1 MRCGLAALALAV
13 LVAACGPTCGG
24 STTTSQGSV
33 HLVFTGPA
41 PGTLTSAGVA
51 CNLYNSET
59 QFNAAITGQLGGKN
73 LVFNVQVH
81 SGYRGSG
88 TYQVGTLLDGSGELR
103 LQVGDWVGS
112 STTGAG
118 TLTIFNDGKS
128 GVVDANLG
136 QGEHVTGSFT
146 CPKVTSA

>member
-1 MRCGLAALALAV
+1 MSRGLAALALTV

-24 STTTSQGSV
+24 STSAGKSSV

-41 PGTLTSAGVA
+41 AGTLTKADVA
-51 CNLYNSET
+51 CHAYNSET
-59 QFNAAITGQLGGKN
+59 QFNATITGQVDGKD
-73 LVFNVQVH
+73 LVFNIQVH
-81 SGYRGSG
+81 SGYRGTG

-103 LQVGDWVGS
+103 LQMGDWVGS
-112 STTGAG
+112 TTTGAG
-118 TLTIFNDGKS
+118 TLMIINDGKS

-146 CPKVTSA
+146 CPDVRAA